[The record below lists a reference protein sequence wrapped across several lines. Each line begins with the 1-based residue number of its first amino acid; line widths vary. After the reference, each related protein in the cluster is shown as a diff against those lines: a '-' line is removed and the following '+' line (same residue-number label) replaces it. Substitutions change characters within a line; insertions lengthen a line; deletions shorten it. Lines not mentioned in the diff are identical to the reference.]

1 MTNLEFVEKVLQV
14 RAEVPTVYA
23 LGMWGQ
29 RITKSIIAQKAK
41 QLPRWYTP
49 AKIKQ
54 LESFASL
61 ANPVYGFD
69 CIGLIKGILWGFSAD
84 ATSKTGG
91 AKYASNGVK
100 DIGADGAILSHCLNV
115 SSDFSSIVVGEV
127 VWIKGHIG
135 VYVGNG
141 QVVECSP
148 KWANGVQFSNLGN
161 LNGYAHGN
169 FRVWTKH
176 GMLEYLDYTDDNN
189 AKAPIEVTKDDTDK
203 MDNEDYIYERL
214 IDAGFSPVASAAIC
228 GNIKAESNGNPRNLQ
243 NSFEV
248 RMGTSDDQ
256 YTEDVDSGK
265 YTNFV
270 NDSAGYGLVQWTY
283 HSRKENL
290 YHYVKSKKGSIGD
303 ISLQVDFLIDEI
315 SKYPAVMKVLRSS
328 DDLRECVVAVLKG
341 YERPASTGK
350 AVQDKRYGYAS
361 RIYNRHEGGIIT
373 VDLVKVAK
381 EVIAGKW
388 GNGAKRKERLEK
400 AGYDYSKVQ
409 KLVNVL
415 IKK

>member
-29 RITKSIIAQKAK
+29 RLTKSIIAQKAK

-54 LESFASL
+54 LEAFASL
-61 ANPVYGFD
+61 ATPVYGFD
-69 CIGLIKGILWGFSAD
+69 CVGLIKGILWGFSAD

-91 AKYASNGVK
+91 AKYASNDVR
-100 DIGADGAILSHCLNV
+100 DTSADGTLLSHCFNV

-127 VWIKGHIG
+127 VWMKGHIG

-148 KWANGVQFSNLGN
+148 KWANSVQFSNLGN
-161 LNGYAHGN
+161 LKEYAYGN
-169 FRVWTKH
+169 SRVWTKH
-176 GMLEYLDYTDDNN
+176 GMLEYLEYVDESP
-189 AKAPIEVTKDDTDK
+189 AKAPIEVPKDDKDK

-214 IDAGFSPVASAAIC
+214 IDAGFSPIASAAIC

-248 RMGTSDDQ
+248 RMGTSDNQ

-270 NDSAGYGLVQWTY
+270 HDSAGYGLVQWTY

-290 YHYVKSKKGSIGD
+290 YRYVKSKNGSIGD
-303 ISLQVDFLIDEI
+303 IALQVDFLIDEI

-361 RIYNRHEGGIIT
+361 RIYNRHAGSIIN
-373 VDLVKVAK
+373 VDLVKIAK

-409 KLVNVL
+409 KLVNML

>member
-1 MTNLEFVEKVLQV
+1 MTNLEFVERVLKV
-14 RAEVPTVYA
+14 REEVPTVYA

-29 RITKSIIAQKAK
+29 RLTKSIIAQKAK
-41 QLPRWYTP
+41 QLPKWYTP

-54 LESFASL
+54 LESLASL
-61 ANPVYGFD
+61 KNPVYGFD

-91 AKYASNGVK
+91 AKYVSNGVS
-100 DIGADGAILSHCLNV
+100 DTGADSTIQIYCSNV

-161 LNGYAHGN
+161 LKGYAHGN
-169 FRVWTKH
+169 YRVWTKH
-176 GMLEYLDYTDDNN
+176 GMLEYLEYTDANP
-189 AKAPIEVTKDDTDK
+189 AKAPIKVTKDDKDK

-214 IDAGFSPVASAAIC
+214 LDAGFSPVASAAIC

-248 RMGTSDDQ
+248 HMGTSDNQ

-265 YTNFV
+265 YTNFIH
-270 NDSAGYGLVQWTY
+270 DSAGYGLAQWTY

-290 YHYVKSKKGSIGD
+290 YRYVKSKKGSIGD
-303 ISLQVDFLIDEI
+303 IELQVDFLIDEI
-315 SKYPAVMKVLRSS
+315 SKYPDVMKVLRSS

-373 VDLVKVAK
+373 VDLVKIAK

-388 GNGAKRKERLEK
+388 GNGAERKKRLEK

-409 KLVNVL
+409 KLVNML
-415 IKK
+415 MKK

>member
-1 MTNLEFVEKVLQV
+1 MTNLEFVERVLKV
-14 RAEVPTVYA
+14 REEVPTVYA

-29 RITKSIIAQKAK
+29 KITKSIIAQKAK
-41 QLPRWYTP
+41 QLPKWYTP

-84 ATSKTGG
+84 ANSKTGG

-100 DIGADGAILSHCLNV
+100 DTGADSTIMRHCFNV

-141 QVVECSP
+141 KVVECSP

-161 LNGYAHGN
+161 IKEYAHGN
-169 FRVWTKH
+169 YRVWTKH
-176 GMLEYLDYTDDNN
+176 GMLEYLEYRDDSI
-189 AKAPIEVTKDDTDK
+189 AKAPIEVPKDDKDK

-214 IDAGFSPVASAAIC
+214 LDAGFSPVASAAIC

-248 RMGTSDDQ
+248 RMGTSDNK

-265 YTNFV
+265 YTNFIH
-270 NDSAGYGLVQWTY
+270 DSAGYGLAQWTY

-290 YHYVKSKKGSIGD
+290 YRYVKNKKGSIGD
-303 ISLQVDFLIDEI
+303 IELQVDFLIDEI
-315 SKYPAVMKVLRSS
+315 SKYTDVMKVLRSS

-361 RIYNRHEGGIIT
+361 RIYNRHEGGIIA
-373 VDLVKVAK
+373 VDLVKIAK

-388 GNGAKRKERLEK
+388 GNGAERKKRLEK

-409 KLVNVL
+409 KLVNML
-415 IKK
+415 MKK